1 MSAVNMSDVAFKD
14 FKQLLE
20 DNKVENNTVRI
31 NLAGMG

>member
-20 DNKVENNTVRI
+20 DNKVDNNTVRI

>member
-1 MSAVNMSDVAFKD
+1 MNAVNMSDVAFKD